1 VEPQADREMTAE
13 RRSTSEFGSAAA
25 TSAWRA
31 VVMITAVAAMAVA
44 TAVVD
49 GNAA

>member
-1 VEPQADREMTAE
+1 MEPPADREMMAE
-13 RRSTSEFGSAAA
+13 RRPTSEFGSAA

-31 VVMITAVAAMAVA
+31 VVMITAVAAMVVA